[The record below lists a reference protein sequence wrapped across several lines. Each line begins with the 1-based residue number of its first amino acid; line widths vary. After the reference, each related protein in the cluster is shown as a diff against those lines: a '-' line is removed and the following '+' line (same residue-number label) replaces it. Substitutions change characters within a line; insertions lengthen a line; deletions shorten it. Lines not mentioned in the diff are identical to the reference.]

1 MLCFCDVFAS
11 GPLNFEWLAEF
22 RVRPNAAYLG
32 YSNISGVILISSGL
46 MPMRLFLTIKPD
58 TRSRV
63 LLEFIL
69 PLAIN
74 RSAIPYGWQRFL
86 FGAQTSEWHVNRA
99 TTHMW

>member
-22 RVRPNAAYLG
+22 RVRPNAAYSAH
-32 YSNISGVILISSGL
+32 SNISGAILVSSGL
-46 MPMRLFLTIKPD
+46 MPMRLFLKHKQD

-69 PLAIN
+69 PLDL
-74 RSAIPYGWQRFL
+74 PFL
-86 FGAQTSEWHVNRA
+86 MAGKDFCSVLRLLSG
-99 TTHMW
+99 M